1 MATNTQARTVSAN
14 AASNK
19 GILDITSLVLLAI
32 LLAAGFI
39 LNMTVGNA
47 LAATGIKPQFIIA
60 AYALAI
66 ALTQAS
72 FAQAA
77 IFGILSAAV
86 IQITTSIPGLN
97 FVTELAGALTMAA
110 LVKSGIGGS
119 KVNPFIASLLT
130 TLVSGALFAVL
141 GTVIMGAALPT
152 ALAKVP
158 IVLGTAVFNAVVV
171 QALFFPRRKVLGNEP
186 DMMDGPRTSG
196 PITKDCPKQLAFGDV
211 LRRLVI

>member
-1 MATNTQARTVSAN
+1 MATQNAQARTVT
-14 AASNK
+14 AASK
-19 GILDITSLVLLAI
+19 GLVNVSSLVLLAI

-47 LAATGIKPQFIIA
+47 LAVTGIKPQFIIA

-77 IFGILSAAV
+77 IFDILSAAV

-97 FVTELAGALTMAA
+97 FVTELAGALTMVA
-110 LVKSGIGGS
+110 LVKSNIGGD
-119 KVNPFIASLLT
+119 KINPFIAGLLT
-130 TLVSGALFAVL
+130 TLVSGVLFAAL
-141 GTVIMGAALPT
+141 GTIIMGAALPT

-171 QALFFPRRKVLGNEP
+171 QALFFPLCKVLG
-186 DMMDGPRTSG
+186 
-196 PITKDCPKQLAFGDV
+196 K
-211 LRRLVI
+211 

>member
-1 MATNTQARTVSAN
+1 MATQNAQARTVT
-14 AASNK
+14 AAPASK
-19 GILDITSLVLLAI
+19 GLVNVSSLVLLAI

-47 LAATGIKPQFIIA
+47 LAVTGIKPQFIIA

-97 FVTELAGALTMAA
+97 FVTELAGALTMVA
-110 LVKSGIGGS
+110 LVKSNIGGD
-119 KVNPFIASLLT
+119 KINPFIAGLLT
-130 TLVSGALFAVL
+130 TLVSGALFAAL

-158 IVLGTAVFNAVVV
+158 IVLGTAVFNAVGA
-171 QALFFPRRKVLGNEP
+171 QALFFPLCKVLG
-186 DMMDGPRTSG
+186 
-196 PITKDCPKQLAFGDV
+196 K
-211 LRRLVI
+211 